1 LEIFDLRRGFAD
13 PQADPHDAKDPV
25 AFFQIAGRIEAARP
39 GKIDIDDFLGSG
51 GKIAHDEDAIG
62 ELNGLLDIVRDE
74 EDCFLFALPDA
85 HQIGTHFFVRN
96 RL

>member
-1 LEIFDLRRGFAD
+1 M
-13 PQADPHDAKDPV
+13 
-25 AFFQIAGRIEAARP
+25 ARP
-39 GKIDIDDFLGSG
+39 GKIDIEDFLDRG
-51 GKIAHDEDAIG
+51 GTIAHDEDAIS
-62 ELNGLLDIVRDE
+62 ELNGVLDIVRDE